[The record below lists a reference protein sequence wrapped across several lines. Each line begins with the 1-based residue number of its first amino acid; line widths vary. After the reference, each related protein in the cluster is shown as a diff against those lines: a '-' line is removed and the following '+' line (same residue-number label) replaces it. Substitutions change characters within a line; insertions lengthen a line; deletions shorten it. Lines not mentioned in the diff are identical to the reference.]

1 MLHNWNTLS
10 DEFQLAL
17 SDAALL
23 KAAETIAHQ
32 AELLADEIE
41 SGSLND
47 RGGPDALR
55 LLAAFVRVGGQDRPS
70 GHA

>member
-41 SGSLND
+41 AGSLND

-55 LLAAFVRVGGQDRPS
+55 LLAAFVRVAGQERPS